1 MGLLLYGEQGE
12 ARKDYTMLKAIIQ
25 LLLQD
30 ARNAIDDFAR
40 MLYLRAA
47 GNAIMD
53 EYEAEQ

>member
-1 MGLLLYGEQGE
+1 
-12 ARKDYTMLKAIIQ
+12 MLKAIIQ

-53 EYEAEQ
+53 EYEAQK